1 MFTIRWVDL
10 LSSESNFLQSS
21 TKNDNISENL
31 KNKKL
36 PYEKEPDLNNSF
48 LNSYNADLD
57 NSNVG
62 INLKLKNLK
71 ISDNPGKGE
80 NDDTEKKTLISDT
93 KNEVT
98 GEAEQTKKN
107 ICNDGSV
114 GNINKTNNNDKNTT
128 LETNKNGN
136 KQNLMTNLE
145 HEIKNSIPNNAE
157 QNNINKIKNNNIN
170 KDEGKIGKKINDK
183 NIKHTSKELNTSEHG
198 DKNSVKG
205 EGHSL
210 TKLKRNSI
218 GGSIKSGPSCSV
230 SRATSN
236 SSMKR
241 NSYNIQKNKKNN
253 NNKKDIKNSYFS
265 KYIVEKKKNNEKNE
279 EQINKNDTNLKDKTN
294 INEPSVNENKKFS
307 NLLTMP
313 ANNLVGTLSKG
324 KKRKERNIDDQ
335 TSMSKM
341 NCTISHDVEVD
352 ENNIPLNPTKKM
364 KNKLKNKTNNEINF
378 GNENATP
385 TIYNRMNYLTNQLQ
399 TKINKENIDLE
410 KFNNFNNNFINY
422 LGDIRNNPIDS
433 MHSVNNNR
441 VNSRLKEI
449 AVGKSTKEYK
459 NYVKLVKYEDRMDD
473 DPATPNAYENITN
486 AKFQAKYNLWR
497 KKLHKF
503 DTIN

>member
-21 TKNDNISENL
+21 TKNDNINENL

-71 ISDNPGKGE
+71 ISDNPEKGE
-80 NDDTEKKTLISDT
+80 NEGTEKKTLISNT

-98 GEAEQTKKN
+98 GGADQTQKN

-114 GNINKTNNNDKNTT
+114 GNVNKINNNEKNTT
-128 LETNKNGN
+128 FETNKNGIN
-136 KQNLMTNLE
+136 QNLTTNLE
-145 HEIKNSIPNNAE
+145 SEVKNGIPNNAE
-157 QNNINKIKNNNIN
+157 QNNMNNIENNNTN
-170 KDEGKIGKKINDK
+170 KDDGTIGKNINDK
-183 NIKHTSKELNTSEHG
+183 NTKHTSKELNNNENG

-210 TKLKRNSI
+210 TKLRRNSI
-218 GGSIKSGPSCSV
+218 GGSIQSGPSCSA

-265 KYIVEKKKNNEKNE
+265 KYIVEKKKNTEKND
-279 EQINKNDTNLKDKTN
+279 EQINKNNPNLKDKTN
-294 INEPSVNENKKFS
+294 VNESSVNENKKFS

-313 ANNLVGTLSKG
+313 ANNLIGTLSKG

-341 NCTISHDVEVD
+341 NCTISHDVEID

-364 KNKLKNKTNNEINF
+364 KNKIKNKTNNEVNF

-385 TIYNRMNYLTNQLQ
+385 TIYNRMNYLTDQHQ

-503 DTIN
+503 DTTN

>member
-10 LSSESNFLQSS
+10 LSSESNF

-36 PYEKEPDLNNSF
+36 PYEKETDLNNSF

-71 ISDNPGKGE
+71 ISNNPEKEE
-80 NDDTEKKTLISDT
+80 NNDKEKKTLISDT
-93 KNEVT
+93 KNEIT
-98 GEAEQTKKN
+98 GEADQTKKN
-107 ICNDGSV
+107 ICNDGSD
-114 GNINKTNNNDKNTT
+114 GNINKINSNEKNTT

-136 KQNLMTNLE
+136 KQNLMANSDNE
-145 HEIKNSIPNNAE
+145 VKNSTPNNAE
-157 QNNINKIKNNNIN
+157 QNNITNIENNNIN
-170 KDEGKIGKKINDK
+170 KEEGKNDK
-183 NIKHTSKELNTSEHG
+183 NIKHTTKELNNNNHD
-198 DKNSVKG
+198 DKNSLKG

-253 NNKKDIKNSYFS
+253 KKDIKNSYFS

-279 EQINKNDTNLKDKTN
+279 EQINKNNPNLKEKTN
-294 INEPSVNENKKFS
+294 NNEPSVNENKKFS

-341 NCTISHDVEVD
+341 NCTISHDVEID

-364 KNKLKNKTNNEINF
+364 KNKLKNKTNNEVNF

-385 TIYNRMNYLTNQLQ
+385 TIFNRMNYLTNQHQ
-399 TKINKENIDLE
+399 TKINKKNIDLE